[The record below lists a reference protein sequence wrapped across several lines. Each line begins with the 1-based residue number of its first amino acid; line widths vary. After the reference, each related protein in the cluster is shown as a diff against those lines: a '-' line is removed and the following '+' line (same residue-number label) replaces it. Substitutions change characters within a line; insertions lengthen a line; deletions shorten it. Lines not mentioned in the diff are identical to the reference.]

1 MYMKEVILCLLYL
14 PSTQKKNSFEV
25 QFHAKVESARFLIPA
40 VYIDTVR
47 YYYFFEMKSNQ
58 KKNICGRGFVNAI
71 IEKPFI

>member
-1 MYMKEVILCLLYL
+1 MFLHL
-14 PSTQKKNSFEV
+14 PSTKKKLFEV
-25 QFHAKVESARFLIPA
+25 QFANVESARFLIPA